1 MTSLLDRYRDGDDSV
16 AARGLVALAGR
27 EWRTAGAEERV
38 GALLVAAALRRL
50 IELPG

>member
-1 MTSLLDRYRDGDDSV
+1 MRSLLERFHEGDDSV

-27 EWRTAGAEERV
+27 EWSTAGAEERV